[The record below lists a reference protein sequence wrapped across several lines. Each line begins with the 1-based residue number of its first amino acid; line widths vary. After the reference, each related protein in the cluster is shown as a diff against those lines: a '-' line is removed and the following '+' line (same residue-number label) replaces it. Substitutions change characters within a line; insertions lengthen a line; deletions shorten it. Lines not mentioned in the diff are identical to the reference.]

1 MIRRRDGSRRMA
13 APAGDGGE
21 IADAAVMTEGTMA
34 RTVADLGWMEIAAAR
49 MDGRRAAKKPETVDG
64 GRRRTTDEEDGTA
77 DVMAEGRI
85 FRAF

>member
-1 MIRRRDGSRRMA
+1 MG
-13 APAGDGGE
+13 
-21 IADAAVMTEGTMA
+21 DAAAVTGMPRT
-34 RTVADLGWMEIAAAR
+34 RTVADLGWMETAAAR
-49 MDGRRAAKKPETVDG
+49 MDGRWAAKKPETVDG